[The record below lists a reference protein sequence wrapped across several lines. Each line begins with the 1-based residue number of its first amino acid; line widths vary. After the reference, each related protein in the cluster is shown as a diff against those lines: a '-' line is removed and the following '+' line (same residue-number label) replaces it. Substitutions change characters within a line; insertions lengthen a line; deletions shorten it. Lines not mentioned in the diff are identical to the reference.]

1 MTQQGREV
9 EPELGNHPMM
19 EAGGDVSES
28 DSMAIERLMA
38 EPDKVE
44 VEDDEN
50 SMDEIEITASN
61 CRPTADES

>member
-1 MTQQGREV
+1 
-9 EPELGNHPMM
+9 MM
-19 EAGGDVSES
+19 EAGGDVLES

-38 EPDKVE
+38 EPDEVE

-61 CRPTADES
+61 CRPTADVASKNNHVSRTTDRPGN

>member
-1 MTQQGREV
+1 
-9 EPELGNHPMM
+9 MM

-38 EPDKVE
+38 EPDEVE

-61 CRPTADES
+61 CRPTADVASKNNNGSRTTDTPAN

>member
-1 MTQQGREV
+1 
-9 EPELGNHPMM
+9 MM

-61 CRPTADES
+61 CHPTADVASNNNHVSRTTDRPAN